1 VGSKLHHEPFRLP
14 WAPELEK
21 QRETRG
27 ELFFMRRE
35 IVVCL
40 FLTIVIATTFYQLP
54 GLDFVNLDDASYV
67 AENPH
72 VQAGLTLDSLTWAF
86 SLNDSS
92 YWHPLTWL
100 SHMLD
105 CQLFGLNPG
114 MHHLVN
120 LIIHLANSLLLFFI
134 LKRMTGSLWQSS
146 FVAAMFA
153 LHPLNV
159 ESVAWVASRKN
170 VLSTFFLMLTL
181 WTYVR
186 YTQGPTIG
194 KYLLVLLAFVLGL
207 MAKPMLVTLPFL
219 LLVLDYWP
227 LGRFLVGQLDY
238 CGNSEGSG
246 ATMTVSGR
254 ERSSR
259 LVLEKIPLLIFSI
272 FSVYITSLAVQRSGI
287 VISTEAVPMKLRIAN
302 GLVSYVAYL
311 AKMAWPKDLAVYYP
325 YPATVPL
332 WHTVGAACV
341 LTAVSA
347 FIFRGWRKT
356 PYLVTGWLWY
366 LGTLVPVIGLKQ
378 HGLWPAM
385 ADRFAYVPLIG
396 IFIMIAWGA
405 PQLVERLSYRRIVLA
420 FAAGIALSVF
430 MILTWIQLHYW
441 KNSSALFQHAVKVTS
456 NNHLAHNNLGNV
468 LARQGKTEEAIDHYA
483 RALQIRPYFPNAHN
497 NLGKALARQGKTAEA
512 IGHYLKALQVN
523 PDLPEAH
530 NNLANALTQQGKDQE
545 AIDHYTKALQ
555 LKPNFAGAH
564 NNLGNVLERQ
574 GRRNEALY
582 HYSMAVQLKP
592 DFGDAYFNLGTLLAQ
607 QGKSEEAIAQF
618 SQALQVE
625 PDAAEAHNSLG
636 TLLARQ
642 GESSKAISHYRTA
655 IRLDPNFSKAHNNL
669 GNALAR
675 KGKLDEAIVHYA
687 RALEIRASYPEAH
700 NNLGVAL
707 AQQGKMDEA
716 IAQFEEALWLK
727 PDYAQARKNL
737 ELALQMVDKAP
748 EATTTGANP

>member
-1 VGSKLHHEPFRLP
+1 
-14 WAPELEK
+14 
-21 QRETRG
+21 
-27 ELFFMRRE
+27 MRRE

-40 FLTIVIATTFYQLP
+40 CLTIVIAIAFYQIP
-54 GLDFVNLDDASYV
+54 GLDFVNLDDGSYV
-67 AENPH
+67 AENTH
-72 VQAGLTLDSLTWAF
+72 VQGGLTVDSLTWAF
-86 SLNDSS
+86 SINDSS

-227 LGRFLVGQLDY
+227 LGRFFFGQSEY
-238 CGNSEGSG
+238 YGNSEGSA
-246 ATMTVSGR
+246 ATMMVFER
-254 ERSSR
+254 EHCSR
-259 LVLEKIPLLIFSI
+259 LVLEKVPLLIFSMI
-272 FSVYITSLAVQRSGI
+272 SIYITSLAAQLSGTAI
-287 VISTEAVPMKLRIAN
+287 PTEAVPMKLRIAN

-311 AKMAWPKDLAVYYP
+311 EKMVWPKDLAIFYP

-332 WHTVGAACV
+332 WHTVGAVCV
-341 LTAVSA
+341 LTAVSV
-347 FIFRGWRKT
+347 FVFCGWRKT

-366 LGTLVPVIGLKQ
+366 LGTLMPVIGLKQ
-378 HGLWPAM
+378 VGLWPAT

-405 PQLVERLSYRRIVLA
+405 PQLVARFRYRRIILA
-420 FAAGIALSVF
+420 FAAGTALSVF

-441 KNSSALFQHAVKVTS
+441 KNSSALFQHALKVTS
-456 NNHLAHNNLGNV
+456 NNYLAHNNLANV
-468 LARQGKTEEAIDHYA
+468 LARQGKTEEAIGQYT

-497 NLGKALARQGKTAEA
+497 NLGKALARQGKNEEA
-512 IGHYLKALQVN
+512 IV
-523 PDLPEAH
+523 
-530 NNLANALTQQGKDQE
+530 
-545 AIDHYTKALQ
+545 HYTKALEIKPNFPKAHNNLGNVLAGQGKNQEAIAHYTRALQ
-555 LKPNFAGAH
+555 LKPDFAGAH
-564 NNLGNVLERQ
+564 NNLGNVLEGQ
-574 GRRNEALY
+574 GKTKEAVFHFSRALE
-582 HYSMAVQLKP
+582 LRP
-592 DFGDAYFNLGTLLAQ
+592 DFVEAHFNLGNALAR
-607 QGKSEEAIAQF
+607 QGKMDQAQAHF
-618 SQALQVE
+618 TRALE
-625 PDAAEAHNSLG
+625 LKPTFAEAHNSLG
-636 TLLARQ
+636 VM
-642 GESSKAISHYRTA
+642 
-655 IRLDPNFSKAHNNL
+655 
-669 GNALAR
+669 LAR
-675 KGKLDEAIVHYA
+675 KGRLAEAIDQFSEALRLKPGFRQA
-687 RALEIRASYPEAH
+687 RVNLEIATLEM
-700 NNLGVAL
+700 N
-707 AQQGKMDEA
+707 
-716 IAQFEEALWLK
+716 
-727 PDYAQARKNL
+727 RK
-737 ELALQMVDKAP
+737 VKDS
-748 EATTTGANP
+748 GR

>member
-1 VGSKLHHEPFRLP
+1 MSPSDFRGHQSLKSIEK
-14 WAPELEK
+14 PE
-21 QRETRG
+21 RS
-27 ELFFMRRE
+27 FFNMRRE
-35 IVVCL
+35 ILACL
-40 FLTIVIATTFYQLP
+40 FLTIVIATVFYQLP
-54 GLDFVNLDDASYV
+54 GLDFVNLDDGIYV
-67 AENPH
+67 TENTH

-114 MHHLVN
+114 THHLVN
-120 LIIHLANSLLLFFI
+120 LIIHLANSLLLFLI

-170 VLSTFFLMLTL
+170 LLSTFFLMLTL

-207 MAKPMLVTLPFL
+207 MTKPMLVTLPFL

-227 LGRFLVGQLDY
+227 LGRFPVGQLGY
-238 CGNSEGSG
+238 CDNSEGTAS
-246 ATMTVSGR
+246 TMTVSGR
-254 ERSSR
+254 EHSSR
-259 LVLEKIPLLIFSI
+259 LVLEKVPLLIFSM
-272 FSVYITSLAVQRSGI
+272 FSIYITSLAVQLSGI

-302 GLVSYVAYL
+302 GLVSYVAYV

-325 YPATVPL
+325 YPAMVPL
-332 WHTVGAACV
+332 WNTVGAACV

-396 IFIMIAWGA
+396 IFIMIAWGS
-405 PQLVERLSYRRIVLA
+405 PHLVLRLRYRRIFLTL
-420 FAAGIALSVF
+420 AAGTVLSVF
-430 MILTWIQLHYW
+430 MILTWIQLHHW
-441 KNSSALFQHAVKVTS
+441 KNSSALFQHALRVTS

-468 LARQGKTEEAIDHYA
+468 LARQGKTKEAIGHYA
-483 RALQIRPYFPNAHN
+483 RALQISPNFPNAHN
-497 NLGKALARQGKTAEA
+497 NLGKALARQGKTEES
-512 IGHYLKALQVN
+512 IGHYLKALQLK

-530 NNLANALTQQGKDQE
+530 NNLGNALARQGKDQE

-582 HYSMAVQLKP
+582 HYSMAIQLKP

-607 QGKSEEAIAQF
+607 QGKIREAIAQF

-625 PDAAEAHNSLG
+625 PDSAEAHNSLG
-636 TLLARQ
+636 VLLARQ
-642 GESSKAISHYRTA
+642 EELSKAIEHFREALRIRPDFKRANRNLQTA
-655 IRLDPNFSKAHNNL
+655 LQN
-669 GNALAR
+669 LAR
-675 KGKLDEAIVHYA
+675 GGEAQ
-687 RALEIRASYPEAH
+687 ESE
-700 NNLGVAL
+700 
-707 AQQGKMDEA
+707 
-716 IAQFEEALWLK
+716 
-727 PDYAQARKNL
+727 
-737 ELALQMVDKAP
+737 DKQ
-748 EATTTGANP
+748 